1 MRRRGITLVEVLT
14 GLAVTALALSLAYGM
29 SHQLFG
35 TGSRNNLASLTKRS
49 FLQKDAKVGLR
60 RLIYRIRESI
70 QVLEP
75 LPGRGGDA
83 LVLRDITNKKLRI
96 RRDPAEKRLVSE
108 VFANGAWTQE
118 TAPVEVPVDGA
129 SLPASF
135 PVYMPNCSAVAF
147 TTQAPDCVAIQLSAA
162 ADDLVGSFMTTV
174 KLRNARLAY

>member
-1 MRRRGITLVEVLT
+1 MRRGVTLVEVLV
-14 GLAVTALALSLAYGM
+14 GVAVIVLALMLAYGI

-35 TGSRNNLASLTKRS
+35 SSSRHNLANMTRRS
-49 FLQKDAKVGLR
+49 FIQKDAKVGLR

-83 LVLRDITNKKLRI
+83 LVVRDITNKKVRI
-96 RRDPAEKRLVSE
+96 RREPADRRLVSE
-108 VFANGAWTQE
+108 VFENGGWRLE

-135 PVYMPNCSAVAF
+135 PVYMSNCNSVAF
-147 TTQAPDCVAIQLSAA
+147 STQAPDCVVIQLGVA
-162 ADDLVGSFMTTV
+162 ADDQIGSFMTTV